1 MTSSKKD
8 KYDCA
13 EIEKYVQQ
21 YLDGMLSEEE
31 KRLFDEHLDYCL
43 PCDKKIEFE
52 KKLKDVVKL
61 KIKRVLPPEQ
71 LNNQIDTILKDLN

>member
-31 KRLFDEHLDYCL
+31 MRLFDEHLDYCL

-61 KIKRVLPPEQ
+61 KIKHVLPPEQ
-71 LNNQIDTILKDLN
+71 LNNEIDTILKDLN

>member
-1 MTSSKKD
+1 MNSSKKD